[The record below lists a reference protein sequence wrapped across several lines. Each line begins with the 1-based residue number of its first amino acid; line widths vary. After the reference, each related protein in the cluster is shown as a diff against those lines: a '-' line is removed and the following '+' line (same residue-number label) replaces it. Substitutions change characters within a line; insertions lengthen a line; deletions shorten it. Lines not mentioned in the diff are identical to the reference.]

1 MDLYE
6 AIRAR
11 RNVHQYKRGSVPME
25 KIKKILEA
33 GLQASSA
40 MNEQPWEFIVVT
52 DQEQVKKVA
61 QFKYDHN
68 MQGLKASNVPPDE
81 AEKMAGNQRD
91 AFTNT
96 VPIAVIFDRKKRLPV
111 ESSWCCITTMWLAA
125 CAEGLAASPA
135 FFAIPAQGPLRQ
147 ILGIP
152 DTHDIAAILRIG
164 VPEAA
169 PEAKPRKKLSECLS
183 YNRYGTKK

>member
-6 AIRAR
+6 AIRIR
-11 RNVHQYKRGSVPME
+11 RNVHLYKKERVPME
-25 KIKKILEA
+25 KIKKIIEA

-52 DQEQVKKVA
+52 DQDQLEKIA

-68 MQGLKASNVPPDE
+68 MHGLIASKVPQGE
-81 AEKMAGNQRD
+81 AEKMAGGQRD

-96 VPIAVIFDRKKRLPV
+96 TPVAVIFDRRKRLPV
-111 ESSWCCITTMWLAA
+111 ESSWCCLTTMWLAA
-125 CAEGLAASPA
+125 CAEELAASPA
-135 FFAIPAQGPLRQ
+135 FFAIPAQGPLKAV
-147 ILGIP
+147 LGIP

-164 VPEAA
+164 IPETV
-169 PEAKPRKKLSECLS
+169 PEAKPKKGLSDCVS
-183 YNRYGTKK
+183 YNRYGSK

>member
-6 AIRAR
+6 AIRTR
-11 RNVHQYKRGSVPME
+11 RNVHRYRNERVPME

-52 DQEQVKKVA
+52 DQNQVKKIA

-68 MQGLKASNVPPDE
+68 MQGLIGSKVPQGE
-81 AEKMAGNQRD
+81 AEKMAGNQRS
-91 AFTNT
+91 AFINT
-96 VPIAVIFDRKKRLPV
+96 VPVAVIFDRKKRLPV
-111 ESSWCCITTMWLAA
+111 ESSWCCITTLWLAA

-135 FFAIPAQGPLRQ
+135 FFAVPAQGPLKE

-152 DTHDIAAILRIG
+152 DTHDIAVILRIG
-164 VPEAA
+164 LPETI
-169 PEAKPRKKLSECLS
+169 PEAKPRKGLSGCLS
-183 YNRYGTKK
+183 YNRYGSKQ

>member
-6 AIRAR
+6 AIRTR
-11 RNVHQYKRGSVPME
+11 RNVHRYKKEDVPME
-25 KIKKILEA
+25 KIKRILEA

-40 MNEQPWEFIVVT
+40 MNEQPWEFIVVR
-52 DQEQVKKVA
+52 DQDQVKKIA

-68 MQGLKASNVPPDE
+68 MQGLISSKVPQAE

-96 VPIAVIFDRKKRLPV
+96 TPVVVIFDRKKRLPV
-111 ESSWCCITTMWLAA
+111 ESSWCCITTLWLAA

-135 FFAIPAQGPLRQ
+135 FFAIPAQAPLKE
-147 ILGIP
+147 ILGLP

-164 VPEAA
+164 IPETI
-169 PEAKPRKKLSECLS
+169 PGAKPRKELSECLS
-183 YNRYGTKK
+183 YNRYGSKQ